1 MGSSK
6 SFLRPILEPISSLDS
21 HILLLQINTH
31 YTPHMQPP
39 YHSFHTISRS
49 SHSLTLLYFS
59 FSHTLPLS
67 LSSTSS
73 HCPTLSHSPFPLL
86 PSSPVYICPP
96 SYSPSAH
103 LNPTHILSP
112 SLPSHPLSLSLSF
125 IPSLSLLPSLP
136 PSPFSFRQIHALPPH
151 THRSHSPPPSLK
163 LTHPYIPSLPIQLT
177 FSLSFPHCWL

>member
-1 MGSSK
+1 MGRSK
-6 SFLRPILEPISSLDS
+6 SFLRPILKPISSLDS

-31 YTPHMQPP
+31 YIPHMHCPR

-49 SHSLTLLYFS
+49 SHSLTPFSFS

-73 HCPTLSHSPFPLL
+73 HCPTLSHSHFPLL

-96 SYSPSAH
+96 SYSPPAH

-136 PSPFSFRQIHALPPH
+136 PSLPILFQTDSRTPS
-151 THRSHSPPPSLK
+151 THSPLTLPS
-163 LTHPYIPSLPIQLT
+163 
-177 FSLSFPHCWL
+177 PHL